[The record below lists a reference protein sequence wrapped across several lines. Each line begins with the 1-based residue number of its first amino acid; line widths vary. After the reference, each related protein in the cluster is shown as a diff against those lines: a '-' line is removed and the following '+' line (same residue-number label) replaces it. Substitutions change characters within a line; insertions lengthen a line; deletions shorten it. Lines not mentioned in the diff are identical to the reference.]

1 MLQNPSHHPPT
12 TPSHPL
18 SPLST
23 HRLST
28 PRFCHPQHRHSIT
41 PQQLSTPPI
50 HTRNCNSLSRML
62 PEWISCRSTAGMYH
76 RKMGILGAG
85 IWGWDSVGK
94 VWIMISVRVGMWICL
109 MGSFLEGQG
118 IFEVG
123 KEGSW
128 VHTWLVWKSK
138 GAKSLVMTFYI
149 ENDI

>member
-1 MLQNPSHHPPT
+1 
-12 TPSHPL
+12 
-18 SPLST
+18 
-23 HRLST
+23 
-28 PRFCHPQHRHSIT
+28 
-41 PQQLSTPPI
+41 
-50 HTRNCNSLSRML
+50 
-62 PEWISCRSTAGMYH
+62 
-76 RKMGILGAG
+76 
-85 IWGWDSVGK
+85 
-94 VWIMISVRVGMWICL
+94 MWICL